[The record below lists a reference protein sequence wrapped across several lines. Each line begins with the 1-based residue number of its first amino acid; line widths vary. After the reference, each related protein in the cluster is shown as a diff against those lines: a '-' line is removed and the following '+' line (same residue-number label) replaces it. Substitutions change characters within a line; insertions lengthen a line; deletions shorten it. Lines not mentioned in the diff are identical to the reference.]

1 MAAGTNDIGKHHGWT
16 AEYVVFQFHAR
27 IQGDV
32 ILNLYVIADAHSG
45 GNVDVLTKIASAPNL
60 AIRHDVRK
68 MPDLRAFADFARLIH
83 DGGGVNVI
91 FGRSLSKRSN
101 GLAVRTNG
109 FAGQMKNLY
118 HPKAI
123 FSISIRSFPFADA
136 FNEVK
141 AFGLQRFFLW

>member
-1 MAAGTNDIGKHHGWT
+1 MAARTDYVGKHHGWT

-32 ILNLYVIADAHSG
+32 ILNLYVITDAPSG
-45 GNVDVLTKIASAPNL
+45 GNVDVLTEIAFAANL

-83 DGGGVNVI
+83 DGGGMDVI
-91 FGRSLSKRSN
+91 FGRGLSKRSN

-109 FAGQMKNLY
+109 FAGQMKNLN
-118 HPKAI
+118 HLRP
-123 FSISIRSFPFADA
+123 FSPS
-136 FNEVK
+136 V
-141 AFGLQRFFLW
+141 FGLFLSRMHSMK